1 MNIKPTIILG
11 LILTILT
18 GCIQQED
25 VERGDVA
32 ELTFKL
38 LAMSADGGRGN
49 VTDYPNTPSQWTQ
62 AEKAV
67 DGRYMYT
74 VSVYIIDK
82 NKRIA
87 ASQENIQVA
96 DMADELLV
104 TFDKSYNLKRG
115 VYTVMAVANN
125 ANHTIGNTTYASG
138 LSKTW
143 NAADYNA
150 LMNNMIAGNA
160 THNISAKDVV
170 QPLSM
175 MKDVEL
181 HAGTNSIEG
190 ELKRTFARIR
200 IEVKNNS
207 GMLPLKVKN
216 VSFSDNFTQSQ
227 AYVFDDGTDRK
238 YLTTKKAP
246 VSTSDKAILPFAK
259 DAGSDGKVIETQKS
273 AVVFDSYLLESQV
286 GTGEYYKYTLDL
298 AYEGAMIV
306 TYSYKPVWTA
316 ITSTNNMN
324 VGDESYFLLY
334 NNNRKRYLSGGTS
347 SVTTATLNQSS
358 VTVATDHVWQLVSAG
373 SGKYYVKNVET
384 GLYMQNP
391 GSSSVALG
399 SSPVAFSFTSKTSG
413 RNTYIIIQGS
423 NNSYVYV
430 GNSNTGYA
438 VKGSSS
444 NSDSGV
450 YFTLYKVNK
459 EKIISTSNQGGT
471 ITYNTPIV
479 LTTLNPV
486 TQQSSPT
493 KAIKRND
500 FINVLVTV
508 SYNPEAG
515 TFEFYVEDWQ
525 TGGGSVDFE

>member
-18 GCIQQED
+18 GCMQRED

-38 LAMSADGGRGN
+38 VAMGEDGGRGN

-67 DGRYMYT
+67 DGRYMYV
-74 VSVYIIDK
+74 VSVYIIDE
-82 NKRIA
+82 NKRIV

-96 DMADELLV
+96 NMAEEVVV

-125 ANHTIGNTTYASG
+125 ASHTIGNTTYASG
-138 LSKTW
+138 LTKTW
-143 NAADYNA
+143 NAADYNS

-160 THNISAKDVV
+160 THNVSAKDVV

-175 MKDVEL
+175 MKEVEL
-181 HAGTNSIEG
+181 HAGNNAIEG
-190 ELKRTFARIR
+190 ELVRTFARMR

-216 VSFSDNFTQSQ
+216 VSFSDNFTQTQ
-227 AYVFDDGTDRK
+227 AYVFDDGTNRK

-246 VSTSDKAILPFAK
+246 VSTSNKAILPFTK
-259 DAGSDGKVIETQKS
+259 DEGSDGKVIDTQKS

-286 GTGEYYKYTLDL
+286 GTDEYYKYTLDL

-306 TYSYKPVWTA
+306 TYSYEPVWTA
-316 ITSTNNMN
+316 INNTNNMN
-324 VGDESYFLLY
+324 VGDESYFIMY

-347 SVTTATLNQSS
+347 NVTTATLNQSS
-358 VTVATDHVWQLVSAG
+358 KTVATDHVWQLISAG
-373 SGKYYVKNVET
+373 TGKYYIKNVET

-391 GSSSVALG
+391 GNSSVALG
-399 SSPVAFSFTSKTSG
+399 SSPVAFSFINKTS
-413 RNTYIIIQGS
+413 NNSNYIQMQGS
-423 NNSYVYV
+423 NSSYMYV

-438 VKGSSS
+438 VTGYS
-444 NSDSGV
+444 NSNTGT

-479 LTTLNPV
+479 LTTINPV

-525 TGGGSVDFE
+525 TGGGSVEFD